1 VPMIVDM
8 RLRPPLASLLETPL
22 FRTGTQSSTSHPD
35 FPRAPSADLRSP
47 DLLLREMDEAGI
59 GLGVVMG
66 RQSPGGLGS
75 VPNTELAEWISRY
88 PTRFVAW
95 AGIDV
100 TQPIE
105 QILTEFTQFIARPG
119 FKGVSIEPSIA
130 PGFTG
135 ADDKRLYPLYDEC
148 QRIGVPV
155 SITLSAILQA
165 SERRPIEHGAPAQLY
180 RVALDF
186 PKLAIHVA
194 HAAWPWV
201 LEMIGVAFTC
211 PNVWLSPDQ
220 YLVPPLPGA
229 ELYAKAAANYFPDRT
244 LFGTAYPFKPLSEMV
259 TAYRSWN
266 WPKALEQQ
274 ILGENALRLMQM
286 K

>member
-1 VPMIVDM
+1 MIVDM

-22 FRTGTQSSTSHPD
+22 FKSGSQSSTSHPD
-35 FPRAPSADLRSP
+35 FPKAPSAQAQSP
-47 DLLLREMDEAGI
+47 ELLLREMDQAGI

-75 VPNTELAEWISRY
+75 VPNGELEEWISRY
-88 PTRFVAW
+88 PDRFVAW
-95 AGIDV
+95 VGIDS

-105 QILTEFTQFIARPG
+105 QILAELKHFIARPG

-135 ADDKRLYPLYDEC
+135 ADDPRLYPLYDEC
-148 QRIGVPV
+148 QRIGAPI

-165 SERRPIEHGAPAQLY
+165 SEHRPIENGTPTQIY
-180 RVALDF
+180 RVAQDF
-186 PKLAIHVA
+186 PRLAIHVA

-201 LEMIGVAFTC
+201 LEMIAVCFTC
-211 PNVWLSPDQ
+211 RNVWLSPDQ
-220 YLVPPLPGA
+220 YLVPQLPGS
-229 ELYAKAAANYFPDRT
+229 EQYAKAAVNYFPDRT
-244 LFGTAYPFKPLSEMV
+244 LFGTAYPFKPFAEMV
-259 TAYRSWN
+259 SAYRSWN
-266 WPKALEQQ
+266 WPQACEQQ